1 MDVRHKVLVLD
12 DDPDLLDL
20 YRDMLARL
28 PSHPEI
34 HTASSGSHAIA
45 LLESG
50 PFSLLLCDLNMP
62 KMDGLQVLAIVR
74 RKFPQLRTAV
84 MTSVLDEQFRMRAYA
99 MGVDLYL
106 EKPNNSEAIK
116 LFLDCIES
124 LLGQENQGG
133 FRGVQSKSLVDILQL
148 EGLSRNSSVL
158 KVTNGLQEGR
168 IWFTNGEVID
178 AATQD
183 FTGEEAFQ
191 RILSWKTGSFEVLP
205 ADPGRSRTIFTSF
218 QGLLLE
224 TARVLDEAQ
233 EDRSLSASPGPSSS
247 SRAAAV
253 LSKMAGFKGVE
264 FLIAIPH
271 DPNQPANSWGAENAD
286 QLVSWARNTWQ
297 NLQSLSDSLEVG
309 ELTKIDG
316 TGMVRHISMAARG
329 DVTLCVG
336 FNASYTP
343 ESMQETM
350 KDIVLRWVS

>member
-1 MDVRHKVLVLD
+1 MDARHKLLVLD

-28 PSHPEI
+28 PSRPEI

-106 EKPNNSEAIK
+106 EKPNNNEAIK

-158 KVTNGLQEGR
+158 KVANGVQEGK

-183 FTGEEAFQ
+183 LTGEAAFQ

-205 ADPGRSRTIFTSF
+205 ADPDHQRTISTSF

-233 EDRSLSASPGPSSS
+233 EEQAQSSDVVASAS
-247 SRAAAV
+247 SRASAI

-271 DPNQPANSWGAENAD
+271 DPSKPANAWGAENAD
-286 QLVSWARNTWQ
+286 RIVAWARNTWQ
-297 NLQSLSDSLEVG
+297 NLQSLADHLEVG
-309 ELTKIDG
+309 ELNKVDG
-316 TGMVRHISMAARG
+316 SGMVRHVSMATRG
-329 DVTLCVG
+329 DITLCIG

-343 ESMQETM
+343 ESIREIM
-350 KDIVLRWVS
+350 KDMVLRWVS